1 MTRDFS
7 PAGHCACGKLA
18 EALGVPAISFVGGL
32 VMTFFGEQVLRLFR

>member
-1 MTRDFS
+1 MS
-7 PAGHCACGKLA
+7 ILNVQQALKAAGYDP